1 MVRKLR
7 TMEYPDWVLKHK
19 VKGTELRQIGKNY
32 YLYKISHKWDKEKK
46 QSKKITGEYLGRITE
61 EGIIKAK
68 NEQLTNIENITIKE
82 FGASKFISTQAQDII
97 QNLKDV
103 FPGIWKEIFVF
114 AAFRFFY
121 ASPLKNVRDHYSNSH
136 LSDLFPEAK
145 VSPKTLAKL
154 LDSIGKQRNLVTEF
168 FKRYITEGETLAV
181 DITHIFSR
189 SEDVISSTLGRNSE
203 HQYIPQINLLLL
215 FSLDKMRPIY
225 YRILAGSIRDVSS
238 LVLSMAE
245 SGAKNVVLVSDK
257 GFYSMDNINEIYTTN
272 NNINYIL
279 PLKRNSQLI
288 DYSQLKQAGKNGFDG
303 YFLFENRVIW
313 YYEHIIDEK
322 RIVTFLDE
330 RLKVEEEKDLLIR
343 VDEKKHE
350 LAEFYENQFKF
361 GTISIITKTEFSPQ
375 KIYEFLKSRVN
386 IEVVFDTFKNVLK
399 ADRSYMRGDS
409 EFEGWEFINFIALLL
424 YYEVYMLLVSKN
436 LLSKYSPK
444 DVILHLA
451 RVQKLRI
458 GTNWHLAEIPKKSRI
473 LIEKLEINMD
483 GT

>member
-7 TMEYPDWVLKHK
+7 TMVYPDWALKHK
-19 VKGTELRQIGKNY
+19 AKGTELRQIGKNY

-61 EGIIKAK
+61 EGIFKQR
-68 NEQLTNIENITIKE
+68 NEQLTNIENTTIKE
-82 FGASKFISTQAQDII
+82 FGASKFISTKAQDII

-121 ASPLKNVRDHYSNSH
+121 ASPLKNVRDHYCNSH

-154 LDSIGKQRNLVTEF
+154 LDSIGKQRNLVKEF
-168 FKRYITEGETLAV
+168 FTRYITEGETLAV
-181 DITHIFSR
+181 DITYIFSR

-203 HQYIPQINLLLL
+203 QHYIPQINLLLL

-245 SGAKNVVLVSDK
+245 SGVKNVVLVSDK
-257 GFYSMDNINEIYTTN
+257 GFYSLDNINEMYDDGK
-272 NNINYIL
+272 INYIL

-303 YFLFENRVIW
+303 YFLFEKRVIW

-343 VDEKKHE
+343 VHEKKHE
-350 LAEFYENQFKF
+350 LTEFYENQFKF
-361 GTISIITKTEFSPQ
+361 GTISIITKTEFPPQ
-375 KIYEFLKSRVN
+375 KIFEFLKSRIN
-386 IEVVFDTFKNVLK
+386 IEVVFDTFKNVLN

-409 EFEGWEFINFIALLL
+409 ELEGWEFINFIALLL
-424 YYEVYMLLVSKN
+424 YYEVYMLLVSKD

-458 GTNWHLAEIPKKSRI
+458 GTNWRLAEIPKKSRI

>member
-7 TMEYPDWVLKHK
+7 TMDYPDWVLKHK
-19 VKGTELRQIGKNY
+19 TKGTELRQIGKNY

-61 EGIIKAK
+61 EGIIKPK
-68 NEQLTNIENITIKE
+68 NEPLKNIENITIKE
-82 FGASKFISTQAQDII
+82 FGASKFISTQAQDVI
-97 QNLKDV
+97 QNLKDI
-103 FPGIWKEIFVF
+103 FPGSWKEIFSF

-121 ASPLKNVRDHYSNSH
+121 GSPLKNIRDHYCNSH
-136 LSDLFPEAK
+136 LSDLFPDAK
-145 VSPKTLAKL
+145 VSPKTLGKL
-154 LDSIGKQRNLVTEF
+154 LHSIGSQRILIKDF
-168 FKRYITEGETLAV
+168 FAKYITEGETLAV

-189 SEDVISSTLGRNSE
+189 SEDIISSTLGRNSE
-203 HQYIPQINLLLL
+203 DQYTPQINLLLL

-238 LVLSMAE
+238 LVISMAE
-245 SGAKNVVLVSDK
+245 SGVKNIVLVSDK
-257 GFYSMDNINEIYTTN
+257 GFYSMDNINEIYTN

-288 DYSQLKQAGKNGFDG
+288 DYSQLKQAGMSGFDG
-303 YFLFENRVIW
+303 HFLFENRVIW

-330 RLKVEEEKDLLIR
+330 RLKVEEVKDLLIR

-350 LAEFYENQFKF
+350 LTEFYENQFKF
-361 GTISIITKTEFSPQ
+361 GTISIITKTEFPPQ
-375 KIYEFLKSRVN
+375 KIFEFLKSRIN
-386 IEVVFDTFKNVLK
+386 IEIVFDTFKNVLN

-409 EFEGWEFINFIALLL
+409 ELEGWEFINFIALLL
-424 YYEVYMLLVSKN
+424 YYKVYMLLVSKN
-436 LLSKYSPK
+436 LLSKYSSK

-458 GTNWHLAEIPKKSRI
+458 GTNWHRAEIPKKSRI
-473 LIEKLEINMD
+473 LIEKLEIDID

>member
-1 MVRKLR
+1 
-7 TMEYPDWVLKHK
+7 MEYPDWVLKHK
-19 VKGTELRQIGKNY
+19 AKGTELRHIGNNF
-32 YLYKISHKWDKEKK
+32 YLYKISHKWDKKKK

-61 EGIIKAK
+61 EGIVKPK
-68 NEQLTNIENITIKE
+68 NEQLTIENITIKE
-82 FGASKFISTQAQDII
+82 FGASKFISTKAQDII
-97 QNLKDV
+97 QNLKDI

-114 AAFRFFY
+114 AAFRFFF
-121 ASPLKNVRDHYSNSH
+121 ASPLKNVRDHYCNSH
-136 LSDLFPEAK
+136 LSDMFPDAK
-145 VSPKTLAKL
+145 VSPKTLGKL
-154 LDSIGKQRNLVTEF
+154 LYSIGKQRNLVKDF
-168 FKRYITEGETLAV
+168 FSRYITEGETMAV

-203 HQYIPQINLLLL
+203 QQYIPQINLLLL

-238 LVLSMAE
+238 LVISMAE
-245 SGAKNVVLVSDK
+245 SGVKNIVLVSDK
-257 GFYSMDNINEIYTTN
+257 GFYSLDNINEIYDDK
-272 NNINYIL
+272 INYIL
-279 PLKRNSQLI
+279 PLKRNSQFI
-288 DYSQLKQAGKNGFDG
+288 DYSQVKQAGKNGFDG
-303 YFLFENRVIW
+303 HFLFEKRVIW

-343 VDEKKHE
+343 IDEKKHE
-350 LAEFYENQFKF
+350 LTEFYENQFKF
-361 GTISIITKTEFSPQ
+361 GTISIVTKTEFSPQ
-375 KIYEFLKSRVN
+375 KLFEFLKSRIN
-386 IEVVFDTFKNVLK
+386 IEVVFDTFKNVLN

-409 EFEGWEFINFIALLL
+409 ELEGWEFINFIALLL

-458 GTNWHLAEIPKKSRI
+458 GTNWRLAETPKKSRI

>member
-7 TMEYPDWVLKHK
+7 TMVYPDWVLKHK
-19 VKGTELRQIGKNY
+19 EKGTELRQIGKNY

-61 EGIIKAK
+61 EGILKPKI
-68 NEQLTNIENITIKE
+68 EQLANTENITIKE

-97 QNLKDV
+97 QNLKYV
-103 FPGIWKEIFVF
+103 FPRIWKEIFAF

-121 ASPLKNVRDHYSNSH
+121 ASPLKNIQDHYCNSH
-136 LSDLFPEAK
+136 LSDLFPDAK
-145 VSPKTLAKL
+145 VSPKTLGRL
-154 LDSIGKQRNLVTEF
+154 LHSIGVQRNLIKDF
-168 FKRYITEGETLAV
+168 FAKYIKEDETLAV

-189 SEDVISSTLGRNSE
+189 SEDIISSTLGRNSE

-238 LVLSMAE
+238 LVISMAE
-245 SGAKNVVLVSDK
+245 SGVKNIVLVSDK
-257 GFYSMDNINEIYTTN
+257 GFYSMDNINEIYTN

-288 DYSQLKQAGKNGFDG
+288 DYSQSKHAGKNGFDG
-303 YFLFENRVIW
+303 HFLFENRVIW

-322 RIVTFLDE
+322 RIITFLDE

-343 VDEKKHE
+343 VEEKKHE
-350 LAEFYENQFKF
+350 LTEFYENQFKF
-361 GTISIITKTEFSPQ
+361 GTISIITKTEFPPQ
-375 KIYEFLKSRVN
+375 KIFEFLKSRVN
-386 IEVVFDTFKNVLK
+386 IEVVFDTFKNVLN

-409 EFEGWEFINFIALLL
+409 ELEGWEFINFIALLL
-424 YYEVYMLLVSKN
+424 YYEVYMLLVSKD

-451 RVQKLRI
+451 RVQKLKI
-458 GTNWHLAEIPKKSRI
+458 GTNWHHAEIPKKSRI

>member
-1 MVRKLR
+1 
-7 TMEYPDWVLKHK
+7 
-19 VKGTELRQIGKNY
+19 
-32 YLYKISHKWDKEKK
+32 
-46 QSKKITGEYLGRITE
+46 
-61 EGIIKAK
+61 
-68 NEQLTNIENITIKE
+68 
-82 FGASKFISTQAQDII
+82 
-97 QNLKDV
+97 
-103 FPGIWKEIFVF
+103 
-114 AAFRFFY
+114 
-121 ASPLKNVRDHYSNSH
+121 
-136 LSDLFPEAK
+136 
-145 VSPKTLAKL
+145 
-154 LDSIGKQRNLVTEF
+154 
-168 FKRYITEGETLAV
+168 
-181 DITHIFSR
+181 
-189 SEDVISSTLGRNSE
+189 
-203 HQYIPQINLLLL
+203 
-215 FSLDKMRPIY
+215 MRPIY

-238 LVLSMAE
+238 LVISMAE
-245 SGAKNVVLVSDK
+245 SGVKNIVLVSDK
-257 GFYSMDNINEIYTTN
+257 GFYSMDNINEIYIT

-288 DYSQLKQAGKNGFDG
+288 DYSQVKQVGKNGFDG
-303 YFLFENRVIW
+303 HFLFESRVIW

-350 LAEFYENQFKF
+350 LTEFYENQFKF

-386 IEVVFDTFKNVLK
+386 IEVVFDTFKNVLN
-399 ADRSYMRGDS
+399 ADRSYMRGNS

-444 DVILHLA
+444 DLILHLA

>member
-7 TMEYPDWVLKHK
+7 TMAHPDWALKHK

-32 YLYKISHKWDKEKK
+32 YLYKINHKWDKEKK

-61 EGIIKAK
+61 EGIFKQR
-68 NEQLTNIENITIKE
+68 NEQLTNIENTTIKE
-82 FGASKFISTQAQDII
+82 FGASKFISTKAQDII

-121 ASPLKNVRDHYSNSH
+121 ASPLKNVRDHYCNSH

-154 LDSIGKQRNLVTEF
+154 LDFIGKQRTLVKEF
-168 FKRYITEGETLAV
+168 FTRYITEGETLAV

-203 HQYIPQINLLLL
+203 QHYIPQINLLLL

-245 SGAKNVVLVSDK
+245 SGVKNVVLVSDK
-257 GFYSMDNINEIYTTN
+257 GFYSLDNINEIYDDGK
-272 NNINYIL
+272 INYIL

-303 YFLFENRVIW
+303 YFLFEKRVIW

-350 LAEFYENQFKF
+350 LTEFYDNQFKF
-361 GTISIITKTEFSPQ
+361 GTISIITKTEFPPQ
-375 KIYEFLKSRVN
+375 KIFEFLKSRVN
-386 IEVVFDTFKNVLK
+386 IEVVFDTFKNVLN

-409 EFEGWEFINFIALLL
+409 ELEGWEFINFIALLL
-424 YYEVYMLLVSKN
+424 YYEVYMLLISKD
-436 LLSKYSPK
+436 LLSKFSPK

-458 GTNWHLAEIPKKSRI
+458 GTNWRLAEIPKKSRI
-473 LIEKLEINMD
+473 LIKKLEINMD

>member
-7 TMEYPDWVLKHK
+7 TMVYPEWVLKHK

-61 EGIIKAK
+61 EGIFKQS

-82 FGASKFISTQAQDII
+82 FGASKFISTRAQDIL

-103 FPGIWKEIFVF
+103 FPGNWKEIFAF

-121 ASPLKNVRDHYSNSH
+121 ASPLKNVSDHYCNSH
-136 LSDLFPEAK
+136 LSDLFPDAK
-145 VSPKTLAKL
+145 VSPKTLSKL
-154 LDSIGKQRNLVTEF
+154 LNSIGKQRNLVKEF
-168 FKRYITEGETLAV
+168 FTRYITEGEMLAV

-203 HQYIPQINLLLL
+203 HHFIPQINLLLL
-215 FSLDKMRPIY
+215 FSLDKMKPIY

-245 SGAKNVVLVSDK
+245 SGVKNIVLVSDK
-257 GFYSMDNINEIYTTN
+257 GFYSLDNINEIYDDGK
-272 NNINYIL
+272 INYIL
-279 PLKRNSQLI
+279 PLKRNSQFI
-288 DYSQLKQAGKNGFDG
+288 DYSQLKYAGKSGFDG
-303 YFLFENRVIW
+303 YFLFEKRVIW
-313 YYEHIIDEK
+313 FYEHIIDEK
-322 RIVTFLDE
+322 RVVTFLDE
-330 RLKVEEEKDLLIR
+330 SLKVEEEKDLLIR
-343 VDEKKHE
+343 VEEKKHE
-350 LAEFYENQFKF
+350 LVEFYDNQFKF
-361 GTISIITKTEFSPQ
+361 GTISIITKTEFPPQ
-375 KIYEFLKSRVN
+375 KIFEFLKSRVN
-386 IEVVFDTFKNVLK
+386 IEVVFDTFKNVLN

-409 EFEGWEFINFIALLL
+409 ALEGWEFINFIALLL
-424 YYEVYMLLVSKN
+424 YYEVYMLLISKD

-458 GTNWHLAEIPKKSRI
+458 GTNWRLAEIPKKSRV
-473 LIEKLEINMD
+473 LIEKLGINMD